1 MPRGENWSQMEVEAC
16 VADYLR
22 MLTLEL
28 SGQAY
33 SKTEYRRALLPKLDG
48 RSDSSVEQKHRN
60 TSAAMIELGYPYIS
74 GYKPLSNYQKLLREV
89 VEQQVAHNTLLDRAA
104 LNAVEQPA
112 IAPLL
117 SRLDDVLVP
126 IPQPSRSKRVAEPA
140 QPYGNRFVAIQRDYY
155 AREAHN
161 RSLGAAGE
169 SFVVEFESRRLHG
182 LGKRVLSDRVEQVSK
197 TQGDGLG
204 YDVLSFDE
212 GGRER
217 FIEVKTTSFGDQ
229 TPFYVSRNEIAFS
242 EFQADQFH
250 LYRVF
255 EFRRKPQLFDLPG
268 VISSHCNLDPVSYL
282 ARLS

>member
-1 MPRGENWSQMEVEAC
+1 MPRGENWSQIEVEAC
-16 VADYLR
+16 VAAYLR

-33 SKTEYRRALLPKLDG
+33 SKTEHRKALLPKLDG
-48 RSDSSVEQKHRN
+48 RSDSSIEQKHRN
-60 TSAAMIELGYPYIS
+60 ISAAMIDLGYPYIN
-74 GYKPLSNYQKLLREV
+74 GYKPLSNYQKLLRDI

-126 IPQPSRSKRVAEPA
+126 IPQSSRSRRVAEPA
-140 QPYGNRFVAIQRDYY
+140 QPYANRFAAIQRDYF

-161 RSLGAAGE
+161 RSLGEAGE
-169 SFVVEFESRRLHG
+169 SFIVEFEARRLHG
-182 LGKRVLSDRVEQVSK
+182 LGQRLLSERVEQVSK

-212 GGRER
+212 TGRER

-229 TPFYVSRNEIAFS
+229 TPFYVSRNEVAFS
-242 EFQADQFH
+242 EFQPEQFH

-255 EFRRKPQLFDLPG
+255 EFRQKPKLFDLPG
-268 VISSHCNLDPVSYL
+268 VISNHCNLDPVSYL
-282 ARLS
+282 ARLA

>member
-1 MPRGENWSQMEVEAC
+1 MPRGESWSQIEVEAC
-16 VADYLR
+16 VAAYLR
-22 MLTLEL
+22 MLILEL

-33 SKTEYRRALLPKLDG
+33 SKTEHRKALLPKLDG
-48 RSDSSVEQKHRN
+48 RSDSSIEQKHRN
-60 TSAAMIELGYPYIS
+60 ISAAMIELGYPYIN
-74 GYKPLSNYQKLLREV
+74 GYKPLSNYQKLLRDV

-126 IPQPSRSKRVAEPA
+126 IPQSSRSTRVAEPA
-140 QPYGNRFVAIQRDYY
+140 HPYGNRFAAIQRDYF

-161 RSLGAAGE
+161 RSLGEAGE
-169 SFVVEFESRRLHG
+169 LFVVEFEARRLHG
-182 LGKRVLSDRVEQVSK
+182 LGQRILSERVEQVSK

-212 GGRER
+212 TGRER

-229 TPFYVSRNEIAFS
+229 APFYVSRNEVAFS
-242 EFQADQFH
+242 EFQPEQFH

-255 EFRRKPQLFDLPG
+255 EFRQKPKLFDLPG
-268 VISSHCNLDPVSYL
+268 VISNHCNLDPVSYL
-282 ARLS
+282 ARLA